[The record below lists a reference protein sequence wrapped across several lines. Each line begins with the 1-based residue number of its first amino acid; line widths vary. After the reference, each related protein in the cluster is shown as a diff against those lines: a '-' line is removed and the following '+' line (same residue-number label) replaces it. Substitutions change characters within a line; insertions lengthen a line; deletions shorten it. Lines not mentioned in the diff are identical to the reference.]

1 MYPKDGGKL
10 RAEIDLDTYDE
21 PFEGVL
27 VLKSSVLLHDYEQKI
42 SVMTSNS
49 RKTIL
54 AEDLLI
60 SSSAANWDEYD
71 GKLYELTA
79 ALYKNDLQSS
89 ESEINQKEDEKTVSF
104 GIRTFGDDGHGHLSL
119 NGRRIFLRSEAN
131 CAEFPET
138 GYIPMEKEAWK
149 NILQTYK
156 DYGIN
161 MVRFH
166 SHCPPEAAFCAD
178 EMGL

>member
-1 MYPKDGGKL
+1 MQ
-10 RAEIDLDTYDE
+10 
-21 PFEGVL
+21 
-27 VLKSSVLLHDYEQKI
+27 DYEQKI

-49 RKTIL
+49 RKTIV

-104 GIRTFGDDGHGHLSL
+104 GIRTFGDDGYGHLSL

-138 GYIPMEKEAWK
+138 GYIQWK
-149 NILQTYK
+149 RKRGRIFYRHIK
-156 DYGIN
+156 I
-161 MVRFH
+161 MASIWCVFIRIVRQRQH
-166 SHCPPEAAFCAD
+166 FCS
-178 EMGL
+178 

>member
-1 MYPKDGGKL
+1 
-10 RAEIDLDTYDE
+10 
-21 PFEGVL
+21 
-27 VLKSSVLLHDYEQKI
+27 
-42 SVMTSNS
+42 MTSNS
-49 RKTIL
+49 RKTIV

-60 SSSAANWDEYD
+60 SSSAVNWDEYD

-104 GIRTFGDDGHGHLSL
+104 GIRTFGDDGYGHLSL

-149 NILQTYK
+149 CRRI
-156 DYGIN
+156 
-161 MVRFH
+161 
-166 SHCPPEAAFCAD
+166 P
-178 EMGL
+178 